1 LSLFIN
7 IRTQLSLNTDTKL
20 IICGLEVER
29 STMII
34 DGSLAGINLNVC
46 EPKLARKSRKAD

>member
-1 LSLFIN
+1 
-7 IRTQLSLNTDTKL
+7 
-20 IICGLEVER
+20 
-29 STMII
+29 MII